1 MIWQLMLKQITEEL
15 IGMKKWEYLV
25 ARVRSE
31 VVTEVN
37 GKSIDRRSKPLLH
50 QFLDEKGS
58 QRWELVATSS
68 GKTSSVY
75 VLMLKRE
82 LVGNA
87 I

>member
-1 MIWQLMLKQITEEL
+1 
-15 IGMKKWEYLV
+15 MKKWEYLV

-31 VVTEVN
+31 VN
-37 GKSIDRRSKPLLH
+37 GKSIDRGSKPLLH